1 MRQGLQQLSWDLHH
15 PRFEAPLA
23 LLEGHHWEC
32 QLNPAVLE
40 DLQLRGGEECPSASE
55 DRGRVG

>member
-1 MRQGLQQLSWDLHH
+1 MRQGLQH

-40 DLQLRGGEECPSASE
+40 DSQLRGGEECPSASE